1 MIVRESAGSE
11 FDSIPRGSPSR
22 LVSEALAV
30 DFKIISMRYSAASMA
45 SKGGTVR
52 GTRYEMLAVR
62 YEATALV
69 AAINK

>member
-1 MIVRESAGSE
+1 
-11 FDSIPRGSPSR
+11 
-22 LVSEALAV
+22 LAV